1 MYTYCPNCS
10 TVFQVSASLLSC
22 AAGKVRCGECRHV
35 YVATEYLFDD
45 AALARAALEATKA
58 TVGDEDTEAP
68 VDYVRM
74 PDVEQLQEEEE
85 ATPVRPGPA
94 DWDRHSFSVRDLG
107 SVLGI
112 VALLLLLGIQWVYFN
127 RAALA
132 ADLSWRPAVE
142 RLCTVMHCTLP
153 LRADLEQLVI
163 TNRDVRQH
171 PTVDQAL
178 LINASFE
185 NRADFIQ
192 PYPMF
197 EISFTD
203 KTGDPVALR
212 RFLPFEYLGDAALA
226 AQGLPADT
234 PVQVV
239 LEVMDPG
246 DEAVS
251 FQLGFL

>member
-1 MYTYCPNCS
+1 MFTYCPNCA
-10 TVFQVSASLLSC
+10 TVFQVSANLLSC

-35 YVATEYLFDD
+35 YVATDYLFDD
-45 AALARAALEATKA
+45 AAQARAALDASTGSA
-58 TVGDEDTEAP
+58 DDEITLAP

-74 PDVEQLQEEEE
+74 PDVEQPEEEE
-85 ATPVRPGPA
+85 DTAPARPGPA
-94 DWDRHSFSVRDLG
+94 GWERQSFSMRDLG
-107 SVLGI
+107 SGLGI
-112 VALLLLLGIQWVYFN
+112 VCLLLLLGVQWIYFN
-127 RAALA
+127 RTALA
-132 ADLSWRPAVE
+132 ADSAWRPTVE
-142 RLCTVMHCTLP
+142 RLCAVMQCTLP
-153 LRADLEQLVI
+153 LRADIEQLVI

-171 PTVDQAL
+171 PTIDQAL

-192 PYPMF
+192 PFPVF

-203 KTGDPVALR
+203 KSGDPVAIR
-212 RFLPFEYLGDAALA
+212 RFLPAEYLTEDTMVT
-226 AQGLPADT
+226 QGLPADI

-251 FQLGFL
+251 FQFGFL